1 MPLERVVEILE
12 ELYGHTIA
20 EGTLMQACHEVSEEV
35 EPVKEAVKRHLAEKE
50 EVVNFDET
58 GARVEGKLSWLHSA
72 STKRLT
78 YYEMHTKR
86 GKEATDAIGILPNL
100 KGRAIHDGWKPYFK
114 YRSLRSDWTWIMQCP
129 SFTPLE
135 VSGRMLPT
143 RVGN

>member
-1 MPLERVVEILE
+1 VVEILE

-35 EPVKEAVKRHLAEKE
+35 EPVKEAVKRHLAERE
-50 EVVNFDET
+50 GEVNFDET
-58 GARVEGKLSWLHSA
+58 GGCVDGKLHWLHTT
-72 STKRLT
+72 STKGLT

-86 GKEATDAIGILPNL
+86 GKEATDGIGILPNL
-100 KGRAIHDGWKPYFK
+100 KWRAIHDGWKPFFK
-114 YRSLRSDWTWIMQCP
+114 YRLLRSDWTWIMQCP